1 MIRAILTLLPAIL
14 FLYVLCPLLLIEAA
28 IGHFNP
34 KAMSTGS
41 LKLVQGVFRIM
52 LFTSGVKLTVLGREK
67 VPEDLPV
74 LYVANHRSYYDIL
87 IGYTLVKGECGF
99 ISKKEVNRIPFL
111 GIWMKRL
118 HCLFLDRD
126 NPRQGLTT
134 ILTGIDQIKNGI
146 SMWIFPEG
154 TRTPGDEMLPFKEG
168 SLKLAS
174 KSNCPII
181 PVTFINTENIL
192 ESHFPFV
199 RKTNVTVI
207 FGDPIETAEMS
218 RDEKKTLAPLC
229 QEIIRRTL
237 AEQASG
243 SEKE

>member
-1 MIRAILTLLPAIL
+1 MIRTILTLIPPIL
-14 FLYVLCPLLLIEAA
+14 FLYPLCPILLIEAA

-34 KAMSTGS
+34 KAMSVSS
-41 LKLVQGVFRIM
+41 LRMVQGIFKIM

-67 VPEDLPV
+67 VPEDRSV

-99 ISKKEVNRIPFL
+99 ISKKEVNRIPLLMF
-111 GIWMKRL
+111 WMKRL

-181 PVTFINTENIL
+181 PVTFVNTENIL
-192 ESHFPFV
+192 ENHFPFL
-199 RKTNVTVI
+199 RSAHVTVI
-207 FGDPIETAEMS
+207 FGDPIETADMS
-218 RDEKKTLAPLC
+218 RDEKKNLAPLC
-229 QEIIRRTL
+229 QDIIRKTL
-237 AEQASG
+237 EEQAAS

>member
-1 MIRAILTLLPAIL
+1 MIRTILTLIPPII
-14 FLYVLCPLLLIEAA
+14 FLYLLCPVLLIES
-28 IGHFNP
+28 ILGHFYP
-34 KAMSTGS
+34 KAMSKSS

-52 LFTSGVKLTVLGREK
+52 LFTSGVKLTVNGREK
-67 VPEDLPV
+67 IPDDQPV

-87 IGYTLVKGECGF
+87 IGYTLIKGECGF
-99 ISKKEVNRIPFL
+99 ISKKEINKIPFL
-111 GIWMKRL
+111 GIWMKHL

-181 PVTFINTENIL
+181 PVTFTNTENIL
-192 ESHFPFV
+192 ENHMPFI
-199 RKTNVTVI
+199 RKTAVTVT
-207 FGDPIETAEMS
+207 FGDPIETADMS
-218 RDEKKTLAPLC
+218 RDEKKNLASLC
-229 QEIIRRTL
+229 QEIIRNTL
-237 AEQASG
+237 EEQASG
-243 SEKE
+243 GKKE